1 MLPTLDKDF
10 YLFGSIFDKELD
22 KESGKDIFNDWH
34 KGGDL
39 TSIDFLSKKVR
50 PIPLTPA
57 VLGALSASDKPQIWG
72 TDRFGKLM
80 HLGLGQPIKN
90 SVGQPIEGEL
100 VETTEDNSGAP
111 ESDQTERILL
121 NHSARVENIKSD
133 TEYEL
138 SFPPVSWL
146 AQMIGD
152 PEAESGAAEA
162 GDLAANLRDFVQ
174 QVDQSQTGVNF
185 KLSKILPSQ
194 LAPAY
199 VAEHGEALTEQQETY
214 NQWRDL
220 KLKTPDKPI
229 FGFMVPQMH
238 TCAVMFTDP
247 LYVGAEVTL
256 VKPLLN
262 IRSDSVGE
270 ASENI
275 VATSIVTRP
284 EQLFSGKKEFGLP
297 SAFFHLDPT
306 KIDDGFYLIRI
317 KFWKRLWEQIQDKPD
332 AKLPDTVTLANI
344 TKTIECREGE
354 NEPQDVYTY
363 ELYEKLTFKPS
374 PGIGKVAC
382 VCGDMIT
389 LEETLIQQ
397 FPTQLPSYQDYA
409 TNGLTHLVK
418 STPGL
423 GSLSLT
429 GTILKTYDSITSD
442 FVSMDGLKLN
452 GPAGDIAKTIG
463 LSLWENTEQGL
474 IPDIVMSG
482 LAVHAAIAARKDAL
496 KGVKIANIL
505 AKRQL
510 NFSQTAAL
518 IFRKKVFDYPYLK
531 RQFTI
536 GRDTSGSK
544 SFQSAVGRLSK
555 SWMSG
560 TLVSRGLPIV
570 ATGSAAISTW
580 EGYQG
585 YKDAVTNGEDA
596 YKKLEEMS
604 GHYLNHLTFIKKSN
618 DKESWY
624 SKAQDI
630 QESLGEDARIYE
642 DAQGIALHLNF
653 KFNSSDLENE
663 VRPLYSGFDDICEK
677 LTKLLEA
684 NPSYQ
689 ILIDGH
695 AGLIGT
701 EDNNL
706 KVSKRR
712 AEFVSEKLLANAE
725 DKQAIEPRLIT
736 RYFGKS
742 ALLKGDASNYEDTTD
757 QSDSADIA
765 ADRRVEVRLV
775 VPDYKVVL
783 PPSRS
788 GSMKLEG
795 YHQIWQSFMLEA
807 DTLKEELWM
816 STFDAIAGVALLTP
830 AAPYAAYYFLAKE
843 TGQLMSS
850 AADFYDDLFGQ
861 STFEDL
867 KLRYKTKTDLNTL
880 GDINREV
887 LKIYHALDHV
897 IEKDVESDQE
907 VDQHLNSK
915 ISQQELLKRFLLRA
929 YALNSLVELLAIIS
943 SKQGLFTSY
952 DELVEKYRVGQ
963 FIENYVM
970 SDDWE
975 APVNVGNTLAQ
986 NWINRFHT
994 QPSYYGL
1001 GSNYYY
1007 GLDWSN
1013 KVFGAF
1019 NSGFPVQTA
1028 LYLDTVTNSLEQF
1041 CRDFDLNKQNLKKED
1056 IGFTR
1061 LLVQE
1066 STDSDANNGL
1076 VSSWCTYKDWLEKGG
1091 QRKIGPMTRVKVQ
1104 VILTAKATK
1113 SKKSVFTQ
1121 AIDYRAEVT
1130 GFDVVGPS
1138 FDVLFTRKGEEGFI
1152 DPNDEIAEYFESQGD
1167 SEGDLSL
1174 LGVEFEP
1181 TFWFGAN
1188 QINGVKPL
1196 CAATWLDEV
1205 SAFVK
1210 GQSAFEY
1217 LNEANEFDSMRYIFR
1232 LDKIDLPLAT
1242 WNKQGNEIHE
1252 KRMHYGVQGKDYLLS
1267 ETASERKILND
1278 RDFLIEEFVMSE
1290 STSKRDNT
1298 PQALKGDVT
1307 SILGIEID
1315 GDLRISEQWTPSDSI
1330 NKFNWEKEQSFKIYV
1345 AMLGDETSHEEYN
1358 TMDLNADQCQMTLK
1372 LADQGPVVHNY
1383 MYYSGTVAINQTTRY
1398 EMGRSGYHEAVYD
1411 FELEHDS
1418 PLESDL
1424 RKFAQQ
1430 ALKHIEA
1437 ESDGYE
1443 GILKGKKEKHLYLMR
1458 FDFSYVSPAGK
1469 SVQGLRP
1476 YGDIVDGEDL
1486 KSFIL
1491 SIDSLQQTSL
1501 NEAYPLS
1508 KVSLRLPQAKQIVSN
1523 KPWTDTVAEEQV
1535 SNLSAARY
1543 WKKLDTEEKRIKW
1556 LEKWIKDKSTSL
1568 KAPEPELLQI

>member
-1 MLPTLDKDF
+1 MLPTLDKSF
-10 YLFGSIFDKELD
+10 YLLGSVFDQSKDADGNTIFT
-22 KESGKDIFNDWH
+22 DWH
-34 KGGDL
+34 MGGDL
-39 TSIDFLSKKVR
+39 SSIDFLNKKVR
-50 PIPLTPA
+50 PIPLTPV

-80 HLGLGQPIKN
+80 YLGLGQPIKN
-90 SVGQPIEGEL
+90 SEGQPIEGEL

-214 NQWRDL
+214 NQWREL

-262 IRSDSVGE
+262 IKSDSVGE
-270 ASENI
+270 ASEEVI
-275 VATSIVTRP
+275 ATALVAKPTYYFPDGTEDI
-284 EQLFSGKKEFGLP
+284 GLP

-306 KIDDGFYLIRI
+306 KIDDGFYLIRV
-317 KFWKRLWEQIQDKPD
+317 KFWKRLWEQTQDNPD

-354 NEPQDVYTY
+354 KEPQDVYTY

-536 GRDTSGSK
+536 GRDASGSK

-560 TLVSRGLPIV
+560 TMVSRGLPIV
-570 ATGSAAISTW
+570 ATGSAAISSW
-580 EGYQG
+580 EGYKG
-585 YKDAVTNGEDA
+585 YRHAITNGEAA
-596 YKKLEEMS
+596 YNKLEEMS
-604 GHYLNHLTFIKKSN
+604 GHYLNHLTFIRKSN

-653 KFNSSDLENE
+653 QFNSSDLENE
-663 VRPLYSGFDDICEK
+663 VRPLYSGFDNICNK
-677 LTKLLEA
+677 LTMLLEA

-867 KLRYKTKTDLNTL
+867 KQRYKTKTDLNTL

-887 LKIYHALDHV
+887 LKIYNELDHT

-975 APVNVGNTLAQ
+975 APVNVSNTLAQ

-1066 STDSDANNGL
+1066 SADSDANNGL
-1076 VSSWCTYKDWLEKGG
+1076 VSGWCTYKDWLEKGG

-1104 VILTAKATK
+1104 VILTAKATE

-1130 GFDVVGPS
+1130 GFDIVGPS
-1138 FDVLFTRKGEEGFI
+1138 FDVLFTHKGKEGFI
-1152 DPNDEIAEYFESQGD
+1152 DPNNEIAEYFDSQGA
-1167 SEGDLSL
+1167 SQEDLL
-1174 LGVEFEP
+1174 LSAVEFEP

-1196 CAATWLDEV
+1196 CAATWLDEI

-1217 LNEANEFDSMRYIFR
+1217 LNEANEFDAMRYIFR
-1232 LDKIDLPLAT
+1232 LDNIDLPLAT
-1242 WNKQGNEIHE
+1242 WNKQGTETHE
-1252 KRMHYGVQGKDYLLS
+1252 KRMHYGIQGKDYIVS
-1267 ETASERKILND
+1267 ESASQKKILND

-1315 GDLRISEQWTPSDSI
+1315 GELRISEQWTSFDSI

-1345 AMLGDETSHEEYN
+1345 AMLGDETSHEEYD

-1372 LADQGPVVHNY
+1372 LAEQGPVIHDY
-1383 MYYSGTVAINQTTRY
+1383 MYYSGKVTIKQTTRY
-1398 EMGRSGYHEAVYD
+1398 EMGHSGYHEAVYD

-1418 PLESDL
+1418 PLNNGLPD
-1424 RKFAQQ
+1424 FARD
-1430 ALKHIEA
+1430 ALKYVE
-1437 ESDGYE
+1437 EKSGDYE
-1443 GILKGKKEKHLYLMR
+1443 GILKGKEEKHLYLMC
-1458 FDFSYVSPAGK
+1458 FDFSYVSPTGK
-1469 SVQGLRP
+1469 HVKGLRP
-1476 YGDIVDGEDL
+1476 YGDIVDGKDL

-1491 SIDSLQQTSL
+1491 SIDSLQQTAL
-1501 NEAYPLS
+1501 NEAYPLPD
-1508 KVSLRLPQAKQIVSN
+1508 VSLRLPQAKQITGN
-1523 KPWTDTVAEEQV
+1523 KPWSETAPEQEV
-1535 SNLSAARY
+1535 FNLSAARY
-1543 WKKLDTEEKRIKW
+1543 WQKLDTEEKRAEW
-1556 LEKWIKDKSTSL
+1556 LEKWIKDKSTLL

>member
-10 YLFGSIFDKELD
+10 YLLGSIFDQ
-22 KESGKDIFNDWH
+22 SKDADGNTIFADWH
-34 KGGDL
+34 MGGDL
-39 TSIDFLSKKVR
+39 SSIDFLNNKVR
-50 PIPLTPA
+50 PIPLTPV

-72 TDRFGKLM
+72 TDRLGKLM
-80 HLGLGQPIKN
+80 HLGLGQPVRN
-90 SVGQPIEGEL
+90 TEGQPIEGEL
-100 VETTEDNSGAP
+100 VETVEGNSGAP
-111 ESDQTERILL
+111 ESDQSERVLL
-121 NHSARVENIKSD
+121 HHSGRVENIKPD

-162 GDLAANLRDFVQ
+162 GDLAANLRDFVN
-174 QVDQSQTGVNF
+174 QVDDSQTGVNF

-199 VAEHGEALTEQQETY
+199 VAEHGKALTEQQETY
-214 NQWRDL
+214 NQWREL
-220 KLKTPDKPI
+220 KLKTPNKPI
-229 FGFMVPQMH
+229 FGFMMPQMH

-270 ASENI
+270 ASEKVI
-275 VATSIVTRP
+275 ATSIVTRP

-354 NEPQDVYTY
+354 KEPQDVYTY
-363 ELYEKLTFKPS
+363 ELYEKLMFKPS

-397 FPTQLPSYQDYA
+397 FPTQLPSYKDYA
-409 TNGLTHLVK
+409 TNGLTHQVK

-452 GPAGDIAKTIG
+452 GTAGDIAKTIG
-463 LSLWENTEQGL
+463 LSLWENTEQKL

-482 LAVHAAIAARKDAL
+482 VALHAAIAAQKDKLSNVNFAKIL
-496 KGVKIANIL
+496 VKRDL
-505 AKRQL
+505 SFK
-510 NFSQTAAL
+510 QTAAL
-518 IFRKKVFDYPYLK
+518 LFRKNVFDYPYLK
-531 RQFTI
+531 RQFASV
-536 GRDTSGSK
+536 GKVAEGKR
-544 SFQSAVGRLSK
+544 FQTAVGRLSK
-555 SWMSG
+555 SWVSG
-560 TLVSRGLPIV
+560 TLISRGLPIV
-570 ATGSAAISTW
+570 ATGSAAISSW

-585 YKDAVTNGEDA
+585 YKDALTKGEDA
-596 YKKLEEMS
+596 YEKLEEMS
-604 GHYLNHLTFIKKSN
+604 GHYLNNLTFIKKSN

-653 KFNSSDLENE
+653 QFNSAELENE
-663 VRPLYSGFDDICEK
+663 IRPLYSGFDDICEK

-701 EDNNL
+701 EGNNL
-706 KVSKRR
+706 KLSKQR
-712 AEFVSEKLLANAE
+712 AMFVSEKLLAYAE

-742 ALLKGDASNYEDTTD
+742 ALLKGDASNYKDTTD

-765 ADRRVEVRLV
+765 VDRRVEVRLV

-816 STFDAIAGVALLTP
+816 STFDAIAGAALLTP

-850 AADFYDDLFGQ
+850 AADFYDDLSGQ

-867 KLRYKTKTDLNTL
+867 KQRYKTKTDLNTL

-887 LKIYHALDHV
+887 LKIYHELDHT

-907 VDQHLNSK
+907 LGQHLKSK

-1061 LLVQE
+1061 LLVQD
-1066 STDSDANNGL
+1066 SSDSDANNGL

-1130 GFDVVGPS
+1130 GFDVIGPS

-1330 NKFNWEKEQSFKIYV
+1330 NKFNWEKEQSFNIYV
-1345 AMLGDETSHEEYN
+1345 AMLGDETSHEEYD

-1535 SNLSAARY
+1535 YNLSAARY